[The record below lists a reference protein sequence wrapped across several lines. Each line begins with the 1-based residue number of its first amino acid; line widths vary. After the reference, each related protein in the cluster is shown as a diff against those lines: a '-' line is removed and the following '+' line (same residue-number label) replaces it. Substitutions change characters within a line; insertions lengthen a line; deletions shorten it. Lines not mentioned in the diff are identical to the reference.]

1 LIDVGVSLAVA
12 NATTQ
17 AFFGTNAWSFFTD
30 GWFGRAS
37 PGSGNSWKLSL
48 NELVMGAID
57 PSTRS
62 GMSASYA
69 STAGISGAIQ
79 KNLKDHGMTS
89 LATVLLAPAAGKLI
103 KRLARKPINDLNR
116 LVVKPLGIG
125 VKI

>member
-1 LIDVGVSLAVA
+1 MVA

-30 GWFGRAS
+30 GWFGRPS

-62 GMSASYA
+62 GMSESYA
-69 STAGISGAIQ
+69 SQHGLTGAIQ
-79 KNLKDHGMTS
+79 NNLRNHGPTAV
-89 LATVLLAPAAGKLI
+89 ATVVIAPVVAKVV
-103 KRLARKPINDLNR
+103 KRLARKPINDINR
-116 LVVKPLGIG
+116 MVMKPLGIG